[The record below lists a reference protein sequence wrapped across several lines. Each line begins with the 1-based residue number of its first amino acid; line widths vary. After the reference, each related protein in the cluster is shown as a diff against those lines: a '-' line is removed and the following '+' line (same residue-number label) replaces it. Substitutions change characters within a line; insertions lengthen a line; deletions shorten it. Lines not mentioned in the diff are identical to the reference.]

1 MSHVPAV
8 DRAPPRRLP
17 HWLASLVGTPLNASI
32 TLAFLALVWLIG
44 WPFVRWAVL
53 DATWSG
59 TAETCAAAGGACWAF
74 VAEKAR
80 FLAFAIY
87 PQAEDWRPALA
98 TLALAILMG
107 LTAWP
112 RLWGRNLIA
121 LWLAAFALVIWL
133 MGGGAGLSAIS
144 TEKWGGLPVTL
155 MLALGAFAGAFPLAV
170 VLALMRR
177 SRHAGFRLVAV
188 GFIETVRGVPFIT
201 ILYAATLL
209 FPLMLPAG
217 ASLDKFLRASVALA
231 LFVAAYLAEIIRAGL
246 QAVPN
251 GQSEAAAALG
261 LTHIQTLRLIVLPQ
275 ALKLVIPPMVNL
287 AIGIFQDTTLVIIIG
302 MYDVLNAARTA
313 ATDPQWLGFYNEAYA
328 VVAAFYFVTC
338 FAASRYSLWLER
350 RVAPERTR

>member
-1 MSHVPAV
+1 MSVTVLPE
-8 DRAPPRRLP
+8 RAPPRRLP
-17 HWLASLVGTPLNASI
+17 ATVRHLVGSPLNAGI
-32 TLAFLALVWLIG
+32 TLAIAALAWLLG
-44 WPFVRWAVL
+44 WPFVRWAVI

-74 VAEKAR
+74 VGEKAR

-87 PQAEDWRPALA
+87 PQSEDWRPALA
-98 TLALAILMG
+98 TLVLAALMG

-112 RLWGRNLIA
+112 PLWGRRLIL
-121 LWLAAFALVIWL
+121 LWLTAFAVVIAL
-133 MGGGAGLSAIS
+133 MGGGFGLAAVS

-155 MLALGAFAGAFPLAV
+155 MLTLGSLAGAFPLAIG
-170 VLALMRR
+170 LALMRR

-217 ASLDKFLRASVALA
+217 ASLDKFLRAGVALS

-261 LTHIQTLRLIVLPQ
+261 LTHWQTLRLVVLPQ

-313 ATDPQWLGFYNEAYA
+313 ATDPNWLGFYNEAYA
-328 VVAAFYFVTC
+328 VVALFYFATC

-350 RVAPERTR
+350 RVAPERRR